1 MRNHITVSKRKRKPL
16 IHQITYENTS
26 LVCIV
31 LLLIA
36 TMLTPQPEV
45 TEPAK
50 VRVVLVPDMTVQAS
64 EIVPVTPTI
73 APVVPERQQIEE
85 YIKSKDWN
93 SDEALKVAICESGLN
108 PLSHG
113 DRNLNPSS
121 YGIFQIRAYHNRPSP
136 DELLNWKVNIDTA
149 YDIYKSWG
157 NSWDAWTCKY
167 TLNTQ

>member
-1 MRNHITVSKRKRKPL
+1 MVL
-16 IHQITYENTS
+16 II
-26 LVCIV
+26 I
-31 LLLIA
+31 IA
-36 TMLTPQPEV
+36 MLSPQPEPTV
-45 TEPAK
+45 PVEA
-50 VRVVLVPDMTVQAS
+50 RVVLVPDMTEQAS
-64 EIVPVTPTI
+64 EIVPIIPSI
-73 APVVPERQQIEE
+73 APVLSERQQIEE

-93 SDEALKVAICESGLN
+93 SDEALKVAKCESGLN

-167 TLNTQ
+167 TLNTH